1 MSGSRDGERTPL
13 PNNGTSM
20 RSLRPSRTTTGRATL
35 LTSNLME
42 VQATSDVLLPTQDGG
57 NCSDLMEHS
66 LETSRTIKFW
76 MYQEAKMLR
85 IETSLFTK
93 LMERSTNNGTSC
105 MLTNG
110 RVSLR
115 KVK

>member
-1 MSGSRDGERTPL
+1 MLEPSNGSSMVL
-13 PNNGTSM
+13 P
-20 RSLRPSRTTTGRATL
+20 RPSGITTGSHTH
-35 LTSNLME
+35 LTSKATVEAL
-42 VQATSDVLLPTQDGG
+42 TSDVLLPTQDGG

-85 IETSLFTK
+85 TEISLFTK